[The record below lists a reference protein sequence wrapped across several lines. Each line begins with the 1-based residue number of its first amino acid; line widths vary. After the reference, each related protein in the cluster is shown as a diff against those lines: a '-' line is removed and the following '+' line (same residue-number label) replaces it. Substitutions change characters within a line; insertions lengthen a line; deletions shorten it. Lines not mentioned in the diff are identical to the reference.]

1 MLYKARNEV
10 IKFFHD
16 YSSMISEAKNQ
27 ATKGTVLKLRTPK
40 QMLQRLPA
48 ALAQVKEVITHKVY

>member
-1 MLYKARNEV
+1 MLYKARNEA
-10 IKFFHD
+10 IKFFHE

-27 ATKGTVLKLRTPK
+27 ATEGTGLKLRTPK

>member
-1 MLYKARNEV
+1 MLYKARNEA
-10 IKFFHD
+10 IKFFHE

-27 ATKGTVLKLRTPK
+27 ATEGTELKLRTPK

-48 ALAQVKEVITHKVY
+48 ALAQAKEVITHKIY